1 MVEFDPVAVLDGA
14 ERVDVDGA
22 VDVDDRVRL
31 VLELVFVVVCEVRL
45 DVVDRV
51 VDVEVEDVAV
61 EVVVLVVP
69 VEPLPVV
76 AFELCVVLD
85 VRVVAEDGPDRH
97 HLTHLTIRRLTGRC
111 IADTGVPAGTWTLKV
126 RCCPVIVVTFTT
138 HVSACA
144 DGTKP
149 RACAAST
156 VPTVKTATLS
166 VRRLIRSAPAEPIR
180 GDAAARSEAFAPAY

>member
-1 MVEFDPVAVLDGA
+1 VVGLDLVAVLDV
-14 ERVDVDGA
+14 EECVDVDGA
-22 VDVDDRVRL
+22 VEVDDRVRL

-61 EVVVLVVP
+61 EVVVLVVL

-97 HLTHLTIRRLTGRC
+97 HLTHFTIRCLTGRC

-126 RCCPVIVVTFTT
+126 RCCPVVMVTLTT
-138 HVSACA
+138 QVSACA

-149 RACAAST
+149 TGCIAST

-166 VRRLIRSAPAEPIR
+166 VRRLIRSAPAVPIR
-180 GDAAARSEAFAPAY
+180 GDAATRSEAVAPAY